1 MSNGLDAALVSVSR
15 AALAAAIKFVPAE
28 DRGEFALTLL
38 GLNEVEDET
47 PEEYHR
53 SYQLTPEEAR
63 QLIAKVDKGTSDMLR
78 FALQNVKDDV
88 AIIDWSDIKRI
99 TGVTNWA
106 QFAKGRLGGMHRSL
120 SGIVGKPRVKLL
132 IEEDGWESDGKGDFA
147 SGTMSIDGPAVQ
159 ALQLAFNMK

>member
-15 AALAAAIKFVPAE
+15 TALAAAIKFVPVE

-38 GLNEVEDET
+38 GLNEVEAEQT
-47 PEEYHR
+47 EGYYR
-53 SYQLTPEEAR
+53 SYPVAPEEAQ
-63 QLIAKVDKGTSDMLR
+63 QLVSKVDKDTNEVLR
-78 FALQNVKDDV
+78 FALQNVKDGV
-88 AIIDWSDIKRI
+88 AVIDWSDIKRI

-120 SGIVGKPRVKLL
+120 SGIVNKPRVKLL
-132 IEEDGWESDGKGDFA
+132 IEEEGWTEDGKGDFT

-159 ALQLAFNMK
+159 SLQLAFNMK